1 MRKSESKSKISSEK
15 KGFLVILSAPS
26 GCGKTTILSRLLTR
40 HPDWIKSISVT
51 TREPRLG
58 EEKGKDYEFVSP
70 SQFQSFKRGRQFL
83 EWAKIFDHYYGT
95 KRKAVESLVK
105 GGKTVVLT
113 IDIQGTRTVRREL
126 NKKIPFFSIFILP
139 PSIPEL
145 RARLEKR
152 ETESRGEIERRIKRA
167 QEEIKAA
174 REYDATVIN
183 HDLDQTV
190 REVEG
195 LISAFKNNLKR

>member
-1 MRKSESKSKISSEK
+1 M
-15 KGFLVILSAPS
+15 
-26 GCGKTTILSRLLTR
+26 
-40 HPDWIKSISVT
+40 
-51 TREPRLG
+51 
-58 EEKGKDYEFVSP
+58 
-70 SQFQSFKRGRQFL
+70 
-83 EWAKIFDHYYGT
+83 
-95 KRKAVESLVK
+95 
-105 GGKTVVLT
+105 LT